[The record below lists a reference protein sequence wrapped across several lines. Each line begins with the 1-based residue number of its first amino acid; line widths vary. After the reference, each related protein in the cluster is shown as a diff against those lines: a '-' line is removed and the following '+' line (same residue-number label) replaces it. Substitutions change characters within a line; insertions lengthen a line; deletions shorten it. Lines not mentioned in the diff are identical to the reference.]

1 MVMNGHERDSGFL
14 NSLQATLKEEIATS
28 FLELSLS
35 DYKEN
40 PILEPENSKNLRNI
54 EVIIRSSDHLSKYK
68 RNTFSKF
75 TFSFLKSFELDIFNT
90 TFSEVLLHINSLMIF
105 IIYFQKCLL
114 NLLLN
119 RYERLFF
126 EKN

>member
-28 FLELSLS
+28 FLELSLG

-40 PILEPENSKNLRNI
+40 PILEPENSKNLRNR
-54 EVIIRSSDHLSKYK
+54 EVIIRSSDPLSKYK
-68 RNTFSKF
+68 RNTFSEF
-75 TFSFLKSFELDIFNT
+75 TFSFLESFQLEIFNT
-90 TFSEVLLHINSLMIF
+90 TFSEFLLHINSIMIF